1 METSPIPLGET
12 RPHVLGQQ
20 ATEYL
25 RAHGYTPAA
34 VDFIVRMR
42 QGASSASWRTRKRL
56 TCMDLCN
63 SYISL
68 VSLINCML
76 SSTQRLLKNEHHGH
90 FAE

>member
-42 QGASSASWRTRKRL
+42 QGASSASQFMLPLATRGMAYQEATYL
-56 TCMDLCN
+56 YGLM
-63 SYISL
+63 
-68 VSLINCML
+68 
-76 SSTQRLLKNEHHGH
+76 Q
-90 FAE
+90 